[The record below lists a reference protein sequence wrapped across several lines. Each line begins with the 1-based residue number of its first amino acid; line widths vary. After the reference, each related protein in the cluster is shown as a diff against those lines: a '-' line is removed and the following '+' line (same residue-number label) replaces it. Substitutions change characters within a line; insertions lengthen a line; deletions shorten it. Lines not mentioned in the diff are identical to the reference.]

1 MQKHRLRLLLIAIC
15 LWVVILA
22 LVGGLVLG
30 LSDEKAIAALTT
42 ALGLLVPAFIDA
54 TLVERRRVAPGQRAV
69 ADDIT
74 YTSPLPPR

>member
-1 MQKHRLRLLLIAIC
+1 MHKHRLRLLLIAIC

-54 TLVERRRVAPGQRAV
+54 TLVERRRLEPGQQAV

-74 YTSPLPPR
+74 YTSPRPR